1 MAEVI
6 TVGAKTVGVT
16 KVFGVTGRGKSRMAE
31 GVMSSGFVWLPGII
45 KASITVGA
53 IAEVWGEKL
62 YTPW

>member
-6 TVGAKTVGVT
+6 TAGARTVGVT
-16 KVFGVTGRGKSRMAE
+16 RAVGVTGRGNSRIAE
-31 GVMSSGFVWLPGII
+31 GVMSRGFVWLPGII